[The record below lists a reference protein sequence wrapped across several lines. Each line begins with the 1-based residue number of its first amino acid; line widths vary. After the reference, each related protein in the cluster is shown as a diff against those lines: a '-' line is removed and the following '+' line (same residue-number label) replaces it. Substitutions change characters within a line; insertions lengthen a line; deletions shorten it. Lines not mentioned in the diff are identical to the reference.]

1 MLCSPRARLDLTG
14 PALIDGEE
22 EQWRG
27 ACCLA
32 GVLAALAGVA
42 AVALTASQGLAAA
55 RIAVITPYLAQPG
68 TQFYVEA
75 FQEQAKANGWDVNV
89 IDTKGDVA
97 AAISRIE
104 DATNQKVDAIVINV
118 DPAQVAAGL
127 ETARSAGVPVFGM
140 DAGASPLLVTNVTSN
155 GYAMAADTA
164 AYVAN
169 RINGKGKVVMFV
181 FDAFPPVQARGVI
194 ADAIFKNNPDIK
206 VLDRVTPDV
215 KDGGIADSRAK
226 MEAILAANPDKG
238 AISAVWAAWDQPA
251 LGAMQAIEA
260 AGRGGEG
267 IVITGIDANPQAR
280 EAIAKGGNFEASMA
294 QDFKGIGKTTA
305 DAVKRT
311 LAGDK
316 IKQSVI
322 YVPTKLITSANV
334 KD

>member
-1 MLCSPRARLDLTG
+1 MAKSLSRRVVA
-14 PALIDGEE
+14 AIA
-22 EQWRG
+22 G
-27 ACCLA
+27 AIVLA
-32 GVLAALAGVA
+32 GSAGAALAGGKV
-42 AVALTASQGLAAA
+42 
-55 RIAVITPYLAQPG
+55 AVITPYLAQPG

-75 FQEQAKANGWDVNV
+75 FQDAAKAYGWDVNV

-104 DATNQKVDAIVINV
+104 DASNEKVDAIVINV

-127 ETARSAGVPVFGM
+127 ETAQKAGVPVFGM

-155 GYAMAADTA
+155 GYSMAADTA

-169 RINGKGKVVMFV
+169 RINGKGNVVMFV

-206 VLDRVTPDV
+206 VIDRVTPDV

-238 AISAVWAAWDQPA
+238 SIAAVWAAWDQPA

-294 QDFKGIGKTTA
+294 QDFRGIGKTVA
-305 DAVKRT
+305 DAVKRH
-311 LAGDK
+311 LAGEA

-322 YVPTKLITSANV
+322 YVPTRLITAANV